1 MDFPPP
7 HMVWYEALN
16 DKSMEAIWMETKRL
30 HPEAEYTEISA
41 AQTNSIDEFADWFD
55 QWTTRLSAARV
66 RILLVWHAHCLSA
79 SCQQMLRRSMEKRSF
94 KCRVWF
100 HIEEPASLQ
109 PAILSRC
116 IVRVLRPAIGHQFER
131 SGTIPPTW
139 RACWDNPLGFE
150 MELCPVK

>member
-16 DKSMEAIWMETKRL
+16 DRAMEAIWRETKIA

-41 AQTNSIDEFADWFD
+41 AQTNSIDEFSGWFD
-55 QWTTRLSAARV
+55 QWTSRLSGARV

-100 HIEEPASLQ
+100 HIEEPGSLQ

-116 IVRVLRPAIGHQFER
+116 IIRLLKGVPPPRFRRCGDIPEVWR
-131 SGTIPPTW
+131 TIW
-139 RACWDNPLGFE
+139 KNPSE
-150 MELCPVK
+150 MEVAPTK

>member
-16 DKSMEAIWMETKRL
+16 DRAMEAIWRETKL
-30 HPEAEYTEISA
+30 AHPEAEYTEISA
-41 AQTNSIDEFADWFD
+41 AQTNSIDEFSGWFD
-55 QWTTRLSAARV
+55 QWTSRLSGARV

-100 HIEEPASLQ
+100 HIEEPGSLQ

-116 IVRVLRPAIGHQFER
+116 ILRLLKSVPHPTFRR
-131 SGTIPPTW
+131 SGKIPEVW
-139 RACWDNPLGFE
+139 RTVWKNPSE
-150 MELCPVK
+150 MEVASTK